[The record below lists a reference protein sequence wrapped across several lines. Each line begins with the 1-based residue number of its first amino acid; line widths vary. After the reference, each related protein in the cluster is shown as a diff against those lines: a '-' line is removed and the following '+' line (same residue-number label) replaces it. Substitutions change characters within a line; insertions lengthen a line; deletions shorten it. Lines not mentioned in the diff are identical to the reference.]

1 MILNSE
7 YHYSFEIKA
16 IDSLLDNT
24 MSILLFQLH
33 EAIV

>member
-1 MILNSE
+1 MILSSE
-7 YHYSFEIKA
+7 YHYSFEIEA

-24 MSILLFQLH
+24 VSILLFRLR